1 MANDGEIVFYSLVV
15 NECTPLEVGHI
26 DFGGADARRSGGHTG
41 SQTLHGAS
49 DLGCSMRQVQHPAQG
64 RGQGGPKE
72 ITQYMGASG
81 TGGMVAVPALPV
93 LERLP
98 PLTLRTN
105 PYGRHTVVYC
115 SVALAK

>member
-49 DLGCSMRQVQHPAQG
+49 DLGCSM
-64 RGQGGPKE
+64 
-72 ITQYMGASG
+72 
-81 TGGMVAVPALPV
+81 
-93 LERLP
+93 
-98 PLTLRTN
+98 
-105 PYGRHTVVYC
+105 
-115 SVALAK
+115 